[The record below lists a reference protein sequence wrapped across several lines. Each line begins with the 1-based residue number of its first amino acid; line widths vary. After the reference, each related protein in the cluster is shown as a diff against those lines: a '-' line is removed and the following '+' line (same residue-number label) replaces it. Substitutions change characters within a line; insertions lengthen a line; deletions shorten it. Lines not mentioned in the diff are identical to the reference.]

1 VAAHVVILGGGFAG
15 IYTARRLDR
24 SDLDVTLISRDNF
37 FLFTPF
43 LSEIATGGIDTR
55 HSVNPIRRMFRRVR
69 FVEANV
75 NGVDFE
81 SRSVKATLPDGSAV
95 TIPYDHLVITL
106 GSAPNYF
113 GLPGV
118 REHSLPLKSLSD
130 AMEIRNQVIQH
141 LEVADVTP
149 PDQRRDWLTF
159 VVVGGG
165 LAGVELAGD
174 LNDYVKGAARAYPSI
189 REDEIRIILAE
200 AGPRLIPELGGGL
213 GEFAR
218 RILIKR
224 GVDVLLNAPAEGA
237 SGGDVAI
244 AGERIRTRAVLWLAG
259 IRPDPGVHS
268 LGLPL
273 EKGRIVTDQAM
284 RVVGHANVWAAGDA
298 ARIPDGR
305 GGYYPPTA
313 QHAVRE
319 GARLARNIVAVVA
332 GQQPRPF
339 RYRNMGML
347 ATVGHTTGVAETF
360 GIRISGFPAWVMWRT
375 YYLLRLP
382 RWEKRVRVALDW
394 TLDLIF
400 PRDIVQLPVSRTD
413 EQTPE

>member
-1 VAAHVVILGGGFAG
+1 
-15 IYTARRLDR
+15 
-24 SDLDVTLISRDNF
+24 
-37 FLFTPF
+37 
-43 LSEIATGGIDTR
+43 
-55 HSVNPIRRMFRRVR
+55 
-69 FVEANV
+69 
-75 NGVDFE
+75 
-81 SRSVKATLPDGSAV
+81 
-95 TIPYDHLVITL
+95 
-106 GSAPNYF
+106 
-113 GLPGV
+113 
-118 REHSLPLKSLSD
+118 
-130 AMEIRNQVIQH
+130 
-141 LEVADVTP
+141 
-149 PDQRRDWLTF
+149 
-159 VVVGGG
+159 
-165 LAGVELAGD
+165 
-174 LNDYVKGAARAYPSI
+174 
-189 REDEIRIILAE
+189 
-200 AGPRLIPELGGGL
+200 
-213 GEFAR
+213 
-218 RILIKR
+218 
-224 GVDVLLNAPAEGA
+224 
-237 SGGDVAI
+237 
-244 AGERIRTRAVLWLAG
+244 
-259 IRPDPGVHS
+259 
-268 LGLPL
+268 
-273 EKGRIVTDQAM
+273 M